1 MKLTY
6 TYELVDK
13 DDNAR
18 CATFVYKSEG
28 LPEHLI
34 SVRYPFEEESFNTI
48 IQQHAPIYAWSLLKK
63 KIKSFPD
70 EFKGT
75 IDYDE
80 DCHCP
85 ECEKNRERLLNNT
98 ENEGS
103 IPCTTI

>member
-48 IQQHAPIYAWSLLKK
+48 IQQHAPVYAWSLLKK
-63 KIKSFPD
+63 KVKSFPD
-70 EFKGT
+70 AFKGT
-75 IDYDE
+75 VDYDE

-85 ECEKNRERLLNNT
+85 ECEKNRERLLNTT